1 MLSSVLLFG
10 FILSQQFN
18 EPVAGCV
25 SMLSQRLGQRANLCD
40 NMQTHPVTDL
50 LSGRT
55 RCRKSLSKR
64 AVCSFAF
71 GKSRRASAEIRAHDA
86 QAWPCSIASCRAVC
100 SVVFS
105 WRFTFA
111 RFSMKS
117 CSMSELP
124 CAAALWSNGS
134 TFSFSTRSTDSTSFF
149 ANSNVFLHPSSSQY
163 GLALGAC
170 NLVGPGQMR
179 LIVRKLAT

>member
-1 MLSSVLLFG
+1 MRFHVVSEVGPTSATTCRRTLSRICFLD
-10 FILSQQFN
+10 
-18 EPVAGCV
+18 A
-25 SMLSQRLGQRANLCD
+25 RAK
-40 NMQTHPVTDL
+40 H
-50 LSGRT
+50 
-55 RCRKSLSKR
+55 KSLSKR

-71 GKSRRASAEIRAHDA
+71 GKSCRASAEIRAHDA
-86 QAWPCSIASCRAVC
+86 QAWPCSIALCRAVR

-134 TFSFSTRSTDSTSFF
+134 KFSFSTRSTDSTSFF

>member
-1 MLSSVLLFG
+1 MATSRAFLAHLLLQQNVCLEDQQLPCHGSVALMLSSVLLFG
-10 FILSQQFN
+10 FIQPHSSSTNRWRGAFPCCLR
-18 EPVAGCV
+18 GW
-25 SMLSQRLGQRANLCD
+25 ANLCD

-71 GKSRRASAEIRAHDA
+71 GKSCRASAEIRAHDA
-86 QAWPCSIASCRAVC
+86 QAWPCSIASCR

-124 CAAALWSNGS
+124 CAAAFTN
-134 TFSFSTRSTDSTSFF
+134 
-149 ANSNVFLHPSSSQY
+149 
-163 GLALGAC
+163 
-170 NLVGPGQMR
+170 
-179 LIVRKLAT
+179 